1 MELAYLQHPT
11 DKVVFETL
19 VQLVRKVTWGPTR
32 DQLERQAHD
41 MREQAAALKAKWHE
55 SFALGGYA
63 AGERE
68 MQAGLERQMSE
79 LDWKSDLFILAAQAR
94 FPREGDR
101 VVGNFTENLVED
113 LREFQAKGYRMHSAA
128 MRDVSEVVE
137 RVLDDAGLSLSDL
150 PLPPTIDELIDRGA
164 ERPAHV
170 SEERWEKEV
179 RAFYRR
185 MTLDNT
191 PDDFIYGDADEF
203 DTGCEFD
210 DVDYSLDYDDLDAD
224 DRDEIDELADMERAP
239 SPVL

>member
-1 MELAYLQHPT
+1 MELTYLQHPT
-11 DKVVFETL
+11 DRVVFETL

-41 MREQAAALKAKWHE
+41 MREQSAALKNRWHE
-55 SFALGGYA
+55 SFDRGGYA
-63 AGERE
+63 AGRE
-68 MQAGLERQMSE
+68 ILVGLERQMSE

-94 FPREGDR
+94 FPREDDR

-113 LREFQAKGYRMHSAA
+113 LREFQAKGYTMHSAA

-137 RVLDDAGLSLSDL
+137 RVLDGAGLSLSDL
-150 PLPPTIDELIDRGA
+150 RLPLTIDELIDRGA

-179 RAFYRR
+179 KAFYRR

-191 PDDFIYGDADEF
+191 PDDFIYGDADEC
-203 DTGCEFD
+203 DTGYEFD
-210 DVDYSLDYDDLDAD
+210 DLDTSLDYDDLGTD
-224 DRDEIDELADMERAP
+224 DRDVMDELADLERAP